1 MTIGIARIEEF
12 DVVVPPGP
20 DVLFAA
26 GSISK
31 FVTAL
36 GALLLVDRG
45 VLELDAEV
53 RGATLRKLLGHTAGA
68 SVEFFPGYARDAQL
82 PTIDDVLAGRAPA
95 TNEPVGLDEDARGT
109 FRYSGGGYALVQ
121 RLIEDAVRAP
131 FADVMRDAVLSPLG
145 MRDSTFDQPL
155 PSPLHSRVTRDDWH
169 VYPEAAAAGLWT
181 TPRDLA
187 RATVAVQAALAGV
200 PGIVPRRVALAMVVP
215 QAEVPQSGDL
225 AAVRELGL
233 APPEEVGLGVFLAA
247 GGTRFGHFGGA
258 HGFTSAFDLSST
270 DGSGAVVMS
279 DVHNG
284 FAVVLPQLVE
294 ALAEPANRKPSR
306 IGRA

>member
-1 MTIGIARIEEF
+1 MTVAVASIEGF

-20 DVLFAA
+20 DRLFAA

-45 VLELDAEV
+45 ALELDADV
-53 RGATLRKLLGHTAGA
+53 HGTTLRALLGHTSGA

-95 TNEPVGLDEDARGT
+95 SNEPVELDDDARGT
-109 FRYSGGGYALVQ
+109 YRYSGGGYALVQ
-121 RLIEDAVRAP
+121 RLIADAVRAP
-131 FADVMRDAVLSPLG
+131 FADVMRQVVLAPLG
-145 MRDSTFDQPL
+145 LHDSTFEQPL
-155 PSPLHSRVTRDDWH
+155 PSPLHPRVARDDWH

-187 RATVAVQAALAGV
+187 RAVAAVQAALAGRPSV
-200 PGIVPRRVALAMVVP
+200 LPRRVALSMLVP
-215 QAEVPQSGDL
+215 QAEVPQSSELD
-225 AAVRELGL
+225 AVRELGL

-258 HGFTSAFDLSST
+258 HGFTSAFDVSSI
-270 DGSGAVVMS
+270 DGTGAVVMS

-284 FAVVLPQLVE
+284 FGVVLPQLVE
-294 ALAEPANRKPSR
+294 ALEPTRETA
-306 IGRA
+306 GTWRA